1 MKNNVITIGLKGT
14 KRYIFLLL
22 VLSIVF
28 SYLTLQTAIYIKY
41 AIDNVICNDYETLPA
56 LIKQILTNNHMYDL
70 LIISAIIIVINLL
83 IMFVSYLRNITTSK
97 FKLKINTNVKSELY
111 KHILNLEYK
120 SYNSYDKTEILQRI
134 TEDAD
139 VYSSFFQNQFNMI
152 IDIIFLSIFII
163 TETINLNIAITI
175 YFAITFIVMASFS
188 IWYVKRLDKQVD
200 ECIWKRKQ
208 LLGATMLNLN
218 NFKLVRMLN
227 KQEEEIEK
235 YESLNKECT
244 NSNIKLIKLILF
256 YEIMNDHI
264 TYLKT
269 PIIFIIGGISVISG
283 NMTIRRNNSIIK
295 LCRKYI

>member
-111 KHILNLEYK
+111 KHILNLEYQ

-163 TETINLNIAITI
+163 TETIHLNIAITI
-175 YFAITFIVMASFS
+175 YFAITFVVMASFS

-256 YEIMNDHI
+256 YEIMSDHI

>member
-41 AIDNVICNDYETLPA
+41 AIDNVICNEYETLPA
-56 LIKQILTNNHMYDL
+56 LIKRILTNNHMYDL

-83 IMFVSYLRNITTSK
+83 IMFVSYLRNIITSK

-139 VYSSFFQNQFNMI
+139 VYSNFFQNQFNMI

-163 TETINLNIAITI
+163 TETVHLNVAITI
-175 YFAITFIVMASFS
+175 YFAITFVVMASFS

-200 ECIWKRKQ
+200 ECIGKRKQ

-295 LCRKYI
+295 LCRKHI

>member
-163 TETINLNIAITI
+163 TETIHLNIAITI
-175 YFAITFIVMASFS
+175 YFAITFVVMASFS

-256 YEIMNDHI
+256 YEIMSDHI